1 MHITHYTIFWPI
13 GKLKNK
19 KGFTK
24 DMNMK
29 DGQKKYCGDEE
40 IGQKVK
46 YWRNVR
52 KMSQAKLAEKIAVS
66 QSVICRLEKGEDMT
80 SVGTLQAIARA
91 LQVPLSVL
99 FGEADGVFDTEQ
111 VALLWK
117 ISQYKPEQKQMLIQ
131 YLEKNIDLIIFEN

>member
-1 MHITHYTIFWPI
+1 MHITHYTFFLPI

-24 DMNMK
+24 DMK
-29 DGQKKYCGDEE
+29 DEQKKYCGDKE
-40 IGQKVK
+40 IGERVK

-52 KMSQAKLAEKIAVS
+52 KLSQAKLAEKIAVS
-66 QSVICRLEKGEDMT
+66 QSVICRLERGEDMT
-80 SVGTLQAIARA
+80 SVDRLHAIAKA

-131 YLEKNIDLIIFEN
+131 YLEKNIELIIFEE